1 MGAPDHA
8 RARLGLARPHRALG
22 AAGVRH
28 LYRRHGG
35 PTAPFSLSERHGA
48 GCCGRVASWSCRAAA
63 GRGGSRASRGR
74 GRAGAS
80 GRAAS
85 RVLVCRLFRTCAHAP
100 WFHGVMS
107 RSCMCVC
114 DPYGALC
121 CVKNVGLHAGRSQ
134 HSQDTTGQHGM
145 AARCAAGAPVTG
157 RERRR
162 RAACREPQRRRTRRH
177 TAQKAAGCRAATH
190 AEVLHR
196 LNHLR
201 KPHEADTGRSEARRE
216 GRGPRGGAS
225 AADGGQGRVRAPA
238 ACLGRGSRQS
248 GGTCPHRG
256 RTNNVRGAGCDAG
269 RRGQCVGRARVQRE
283 ASRARGRGEVR
294 GPRREMMM
302 GECPRAPVA
311 RDLPSLRQGKR

>member
-1 MGAPDHA
+1 
-8 RARLGLARPHRALG
+8 
-22 AAGVRH
+22 
-28 LYRRHGG
+28 
-35 PTAPFSLSERHGA
+35 
-48 GCCGRVASWSCRAAA
+48 
-63 GRGGSRASRGR
+63 
-74 GRAGAS
+74 
-80 GRAAS
+80 
-85 RVLVCRLFRTCAHAP
+85 
-100 WFHGVMS
+100 MS

-196 LNHLR
+196 LHHLR

-269 RRGQCVGRARVQRE
+269 RRGQCVGRARVQWE
-283 ASRARGRGEVR
+283 ATRGAAEAKVC
-294 GPRREMMM
+294 GPMRKMMTR
-302 GECPRAPVA
+302 ECPRAPIVSA
-311 RDLPSLRQGKR
+311 LPSRRGESTSEWRGMEGRVRVRAS